1 MTSMTTPSIEQQAV
15 VRHARS
21 ETDPILLELWEIKRQ
36 INEQAHFDIGEL
48 ARHANQFDIK
58 LAMKKLGVLPTVGK

>member
-1 MTSMTTPSIEQQAV
+1 MTSTTKPSVGKQAA

-58 LAMKKLGVLPTVGK
+58 LAMQKLGVLPTAGK